1 MAVRGK
7 NLHLEHL
14 EDEIINLGSEG
25 GKQAIKILREM
36 GKFLSG
42 TGGNVKV
49 TTKWDGAPAIVC
61 GTDPSD
67 GKFFVGTKSVFAK
80 TEPKICK
87 SEADVQRL
95 YDGVLAKK
103 LSESLKLLKD
113 CNIKGVLQG
122 DLMFTD
128 DKKLETI
135 DGDRLISFRPN
146 TITYA
151 VDPNSD
157 LGKKIDKAQLG
168 IVFHTKYTGD
178 TLPEMTSSFDIKDD
192 DYKSNNN
199 VWIEKAE
206 FKDIG
211 GVASMTMSEKN
222 TYDSAVN
229 KAEGSLKQASRVLDM
244 IQTGKKNLQI
254 DTEFKK
260 FFNKYVKSGNNIP
273 SVDRAYD
280 DFIDHLTGEFQKAMD
295 KVKTDAAKT
304 KKAVDLMEKLDK
316 MEKNKQGFKMV
327 IASYM
332 NLQVAKNI
340 LVTKMKKVQS
350 LRLFV
355 DMGNGDYKVTS
366 PEGFVGIS
374 GKSAVKFIDRLEFA
388 RLNFSIPKSW

>member
-1 MAVRGK
+1 MAEGK

-14 EDEIINLGSEG
+14 EDEIINKGSDG

-42 TGGNVKV
+42 VGGNVKV

-61 GTDPSD
+61 GTDPAD
-67 GKFFVGTKSVFAK
+67 GRFFVGTKSVFAK

-87 SEADVQRL
+87 SDSDVQRL
-95 YDGVLAKK
+95 YDGTLAKK
-103 LSESLKLLKD
+103 LSESLRLLKD

-128 DKKLETI
+128 DKKVENI
-135 DGDRLISFRPN
+135 DGERLLAFRPN

-151 VDPNSD
+151 VAPDSE
-157 LGKKIDKAQLG
+157 LGRKIDRAQLG
-168 IVFHTKYTGD
+168 IVFHTKYEGA
-178 TLPEMTSSFDIKDD
+178 TLPEMTSSFDIKDS
-192 DYKSNNN
+192 DYKSNSS

-211 GVASMTMSEKN
+211 GVASLTMTEKN
-222 TYDSAVN
+222 NYDMAVN
-229 KAEGSLKQASRVLDM
+229 RAEGSLKQASRVLDM

-260 FFNKYVKSGNNIP
+260 FFNKYVKAGTNIP
-273 SVDRAYD
+273 SVDTAYN
-280 DFIDHLTGEFQKAMD
+280 DFVIHLQEEFGKAID

-304 KKAVDLMEKLDK
+304 KKAVDLMEKLKK
-316 MEKNKQGFKMV
+316 MDDNKQGFKMV

-340 LVTKMKKVQS
+340 LVGKMKQVQS

-355 DMGNGDYKVTS
+355 DMGNGDYKVTA

-388 RLNFSIPKSW
+388 RLNFTVPKNW

>member
-1 MAVRGK
+1 MKDGK

-14 EDEIINLGSEG
+14 EDEIINKGSDG

-42 TGGNVKV
+42 IGGNVKV

-61 GTDPSD
+61 GTDPAD
-67 GKFFVGTKSVFAK
+67 GNFFVGTKSVFAK
-80 TEPKICK
+80 SEPKICK

-113 CNIKGVLQG
+113 CGIKGVLQG

-151 VDPNSD
+151 VDPKSD

-178 TLPEMTSSFDIKDD
+178 TLPEMTSSFDVKDN

-273 SVDRAYD
+273 SVDKAYK
-280 DFIDHLTGEFQKAMD
+280 DFIEHLKGEFQKAID

-340 LVTKMKKVQS
+340 LVDKMKKVQS

-388 RLNFSIPKSW
+388 RLNFTVPKNW

>member
-1 MAVRGK
+1 
-7 NLHLEHL
+7 
-14 EDEIINLGSEG
+14 
-25 GKQAIKILREM
+25 
-36 GKFLSG
+36 
-42 TGGNVKV
+42 
-49 TTKWDGAPAIVC
+49 
-61 GTDPSD
+61 
-67 GKFFVGTKSVFAK
+67 
-80 TEPKICK
+80 
-87 SEADVQRL
+87 
-95 YDGVLAKK
+95 
-103 LSESLKLLKD
+103 
-113 CNIKGVLQG
+113 
-122 DLMFTD
+122 
-128 DKKLETI
+128 
-135 DGDRLISFRPN
+135 
-146 TITYA
+146 
-151 VDPNSD
+151 
-157 LGKKIDKAQLG
+157 
-168 IVFHTKYTGD
+168 
-178 TLPEMTSSFDIKDD
+178 
-192 DYKSNNN
+192 
-199 VWIEKAE
+199 
-206 FKDIG
+206 
-211 GVASMTMSEKN
+211 MTMSEKN

-229 KAEGSLKQASRVLDM
+229 RAEGSLKQASRVLDM

-273 SVDRAYD
+273 SVDKAYD
-280 DFIDHLTGEFQKAMD
+280 DFIEHLTGEFQKAMD

-388 RLNFSIPKSW
+388 RLNFTVPKNW

>member
-14 EDEIINLGSEG
+14 EDEIINLGAEG

-67 GKFFVGTKSVFAK
+67 GMFFVGTKSVFAK

-113 CNIKGVLQG
+113 CNIKGVIQG

-128 DKKLETI
+128 DKKVETI

-157 LGKKIDKAQLG
+157 LGQKINKAQLG

-178 TLPEMTSSFDIKDD
+178 TLPEMTSSFDVKDD

-229 KAEGSLKQASRVLDM
+229 RAEGSLKQASRVLDM

-280 DFIDHLTGEFQKAMD
+280 DFIEHLTGEFQKAMD

-388 RLNFSIPKSW
+388 RLNFTVPKNW

>member
-1 MAVRGK
+1 MKDGK

-14 EDEIINLGSEG
+14 EDEIINKGSEG

-42 TGGNVKV
+42 VGGNVKV

-61 GTDPSD
+61 GTDPAD

-87 SEADVQRL
+87 SEADVQRI
-95 YDGVLAKK
+95 YDGTLAKK
-103 LSESLKLLKD
+103 LAQSYRLLKD
-113 CNIKGVLQG
+113 CSIKGVLQG

-128 DKKLETI
+128 DKKTETI
-135 DGDRLISFRPN
+135 DGERLIAFRPN

-151 VDPNSD
+151 VDPDSE
-157 LGKKIDKAQLG
+157 LGRKISRAQLG
-168 IVFHTKYTGD
+168 IVFHTKYEGA
-178 TLPEMTSSFDIKDD
+178 TLPVMTSSFDVKDT
-192 DYKSNNN
+192 DYKSNSS

-211 GVASMTMSEKN
+211 GVASMTMTERN
-222 TYDSAVN
+222 TYDAAVN
-229 KAEGSLKQASRVLDM
+229 KAEGSLKQSSRVLDM
-244 IQTGKKNLQI
+244 IQTGKKNLQL

-273 SVDRAYD
+273 SVETAYT
-280 DFIDHLTGEFQKAMD
+280 DFLDHLKQEFGKAID
-295 KVKTDAAKT
+295 KVKTDAAKN
-304 KKAVDLMEKLDK
+304 KKAVDLMEKLKKIED
-316 MEKNKQGFKMV
+316 NKQGFKML

-340 LVTKMKKVQS
+340 LVNKMKQVQS

-374 GKSAVKFIDRLEFA
+374 GRTAVKFIDRLEFA
-388 RLNFSIPKSW
+388 RLNFTVPKSW

>member
-1 MAVRGK
+1 MAVNGK

-14 EDEIINLGSEG
+14 EDEIINKGSDG

-42 TGGNVKV
+42 VGGNVKV

-67 GKFFVGTKSVFAK
+67 GQFFVGTKSVFAK

-103 LSESLKLLKD
+103 LSESLRLLKD

-157 LGKKIDKAQLG
+157 LGKKIDRAQLG
-168 IVFHTKYTGD
+168 IVFHTKYTGE
-178 TLPEMTSSFDIKDD
+178 TLPEMTSSFDVKDD
-192 DYKSNNN
+192 DYKTTSSA
-199 VWIEKAE
+199 WIEKAE

-229 KAEGSLKQASRVLDM
+229 RAEGSLKQASRVLDM

-273 SVDRAYD
+273 SVDKAYD
-280 DFIDHLTGEFQKAMD
+280 DFIEHLTGEFQKAMD

-304 KKAVDLMEKLDK
+304 KKAVDLMDKLDK
-316 MEKNKQGFKMV
+316 MDKNKQGFKMV

-340 LVTKMKKVQS
+340 LVSKMKKVQS

-388 RLNFSIPKSW
+388 RLNFTVPKNW